1 MTLSPF
7 LVRALAGA
15 IAFGAVAMTASC
27 GTSASLTIPKTQ
39 ADAASMRPIVIE
51 HEPCDTKSATS
62 SQDNN
67 GDGKADMVSVV
78 SGGREVCR
86 ALDLNFDGRFD
97 RYVYFDANGDIRR
110 VESDYDRDGR
120 IDEVAIY
127 VGGKLVRK
135 DREMNLDGR
144 VDTWD
149 IFEDGKLVRRE
160 RDSDGDGKVD
170 QWWTFPDPN
179 NLACPIVAVD
189 KDGNGK
195 PDPGSEVD
203 MCKPPEDSPQNL
215 IASSG
220 PSPGGS
226 ASAAATSPAPA
237 GSAPPSGSAPPPSGS
252 APAPSG
258 SAPPPASSAPSGG
271 TK

>member
-1 MTLSPF
+1 MILSP
-7 LVRALAGA
+7 LSVRVV
-15 IAFGAVAMTASC
+15 AVALGVGAGLWAVGCAKS
-27 GTSASLTIPKTQ
+27 GSLTIPKTQ
-39 ADAASMRPIVIE
+39 ADAASMRPVTIE
-51 HEPCDTKSATS
+51 HEPCDTKSAS
-62 SQDNN
+62 ASQDNN
-67 GDGKADMVSVV
+67 GDGKADMVSVT

-86 ALDLNFDGRFD
+86 GLDLNFDGRFD
-97 RYVYFDANGDIRR
+97 RYVYFDANNEIRR

-127 VGGKLVRK
+127 VGGKLIRK

-179 NLACPIVAVD
+179 NLSCPIVAVD
-189 KDGNGK
+189 KDGDGK

-203 MCKPPEDSPQNL
+203 MCKPPDDAPQNL
-215 IASSG
+215 LASSG
-220 PSPGGS
+220 AGPGPSSSG
-226 ASAAATSPAPA
+226 ATSPPPPAP
-237 GSAPPSGSAPPPSGS
+237 SASSATPPAPSGNAPSPSGSAP
-252 APAPSG
+252 
-258 SAPPPASSAPSGG
+258 SGG
-271 TK
+271 SK